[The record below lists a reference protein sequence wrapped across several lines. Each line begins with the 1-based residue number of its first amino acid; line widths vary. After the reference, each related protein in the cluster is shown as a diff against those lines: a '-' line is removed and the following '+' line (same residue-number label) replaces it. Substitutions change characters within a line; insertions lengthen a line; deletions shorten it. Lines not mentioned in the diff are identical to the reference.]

1 MQDPMLVVGFLA
13 ILCVIY
19 VADRLVQWRRN
30 ANVAPLPPG
39 PKGLPLVGNLRDLPE
54 PGVLEAE
61 HWAKLAE
68 YGKLSYSPTVAHM
81 QSLRAVAERTLAKM
95 RWLWIGPVSSITI
108 MGNTLIFVNDAQ
120 MAIDMLDKRAT
131 YSSRAGFNF
140 AGDMCAH
147 SKSFPSMGCRLTR
160 HQHWL
165 EQNDRGIEVQQH
177 IACASQE
184 LRTYHGYKGTCF
196 TVSQLAGS

>member
-30 ANVAPLPPG
+30 ANLAPLPPG

-68 YGKLSYSPTVAHM
+68 YGKLSY
-81 QSLRAVAERTLAKM
+81 
-95 RWLWIGPVSSITI
+95 
-108 MGNTLIFVNDAQ
+108 F
-120 MAIDMLDKRAT
+120 
-131 YSSRAGFNF
+131 
-140 AGDMCAH
+140 
-147 SKSFPSMGCRLTR
+147 RL
-160 HQHWL
+160 
-165 EQNDRGIEVQQH
+165 
-177 IACASQE
+177 
-184 LRTYHGYKGTCF
+184 LRTCKVCAQWLNG
-196 TVSQLAGS
+196 LLLR